1 MCVIVM
7 NLTAVLL
14 AYIYDTNREPQMDD
28 KRQTVIDCKLFL
40 RSSPTGKH
48 QTVI

>member
-7 NLTAVLL
+7 NLTAALL
-14 AYIYDTNREPQMDD
+14 AYIYDTIREPYMDD
-28 KRQTVIDCKLFL
+28 KRQTVIDGKLFL